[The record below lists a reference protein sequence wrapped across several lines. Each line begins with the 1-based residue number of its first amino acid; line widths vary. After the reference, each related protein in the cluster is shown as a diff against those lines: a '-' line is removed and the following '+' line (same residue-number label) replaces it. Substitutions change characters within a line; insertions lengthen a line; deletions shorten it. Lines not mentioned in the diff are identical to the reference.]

1 MSKDHLSGTCDPAR
15 RNLLGLA
22 LAAPLAWASQR
33 AGAASPLATTLVPAA
48 GAAQIRSLALT
59 NTHTAEKLR
68 LSYFTAGQYVGEAL
82 QRLDHVFRDHRSGEV
97 HPIDRQLF
105 DRLHQLAALAG
116 CEPEYEIISGY
127 RSPASNELLRS
138 GSTGVAKKSLHMQGK
153 AIDVRLRGV
162 PCSRLRDL
170 ALQLQVGGV
179 GYYPKSAFVHLDTGR
194 VRSWSG

>member
-1 MSKDHLSGTCDPAR
+1 MSEHRFPGNCDRAR

-48 GAAQIRSLALT
+48 GALPIRSLALT
-59 NTHTAEKLR
+59 NTHTAEKLQ
-68 LSYFTAGQYVGEAL
+68 LSYFTAGHYVGEAL

-97 HPIDRQLF
+97 HPIDRQLY
-105 DRLHQLAALAG
+105 DRLFQLAALAG
-116 CEPEYEIISGY
+116 REPEFEIISGF

-138 GSTGVAKKSLHMQGK
+138 GSTGVAKNSLHMQGK

-162 PCSRLRDL
+162 PCNRLRDL
-170 ALQLQVGGV
+170 ALQLQAGGV
-179 GYYPKSAFVHLDTGR
+179 GYYAKSAFVHLDTGR

>member
-1 MSKDHLSGTCDPAR
+1 MSKDHLSGTCDRAR

-33 AGAASPLATTLVPAA
+33 AGATSPLATTLVPAA

-105 DRLHQLAALAG
+105 DRLHQLSALAG